1 METGEARDVCVDVL
15 IVDDDSLVRKSLRSL
30 LERQG
35 YRCAEAGDGQEAVEL
50 ARHYAPECM
59 LLDLSMPGLDG
70 FAVAR
75 RLRGDPRT
83 RGVRI
88 HCLTGVAEP
97 GVREQALQA
106 GCETFLAKPVDAA
119 RVLQVVGEPG
129 RPPEA
134 ENTVS
139 GLTSDDARDLLDWL
153 QNHDCTNLDATVG
166 PAGWTVRCQPPT
178 GQRLGR
184 DEQGRIGLHPE

>member
-88 HCLTGVAEP
+88 HCLTGLAEP
-97 GVREQALQA
+97 GVREQALEA
-106 GCETFLAKPVDAA
+106 GFQTFLPKPVDPG
-119 RVLQVVGEPG
+119 RVLQVVGKQGAEPA
-129 RPPEA
+129 EK
-134 ENTVS
+134 ENTVR
-139 GLTSDDARDLLDWL
+139 GLTSDAARDWKDRVAAAAR
-153 QNHDCTNLDATVG
+153 DAAASLA
-166 PAGWTVRCQPPT
+166 PLARP
-178 GQRLGR
+178 
-184 DEQGRIGLHPE
+184 H

>member
-1 METGEARDVCVDVL
+1 MNDRDSAPVGVDVL
-15 IVDDDSLVRKSLRSL
+15 IADDDSLVRQSLRSL

-50 ARHYAPECM
+50 ARHHPPQCL

-70 FAVAR
+70 LAVAR

-88 HCLTGVAEP
+88 HCLTGLAEP

-106 GCETFLAKPVDAA
+106 GCETFLPKPVDAA
-119 RVLQVVGEPG
+119 RVLQVIGEPG
-129 RPPEA
+129 PP

-153 QNHDCTNLDATVG
+153 QNHDCENLEASLG
-166 PAGWTVRCQPPT
+166 PAGWTVRCQPPP
-178 GQRLGR
+178 GQHLGR
-184 DEQGRIGLHPE
+184 DKEGRIGLLPP

>member
-1 METGEARDVCVDVL
+1 MESGETHAVCVDVL
-15 IVDDDSLVRKSLRSL
+15 IADDDSLVRKCLRSL

-35 YRCAEAGDGQEAVEL
+35 YRCAEAGDGREAVEL
-50 ARHYAPECM
+50 ARHYSPECM

-70 FAVAR
+70 LAVAR

-88 HCLTGVAEP
+88 HCLTGLAEP
-97 GVREQALQA
+97 GVREQALEA
-106 GCETFLAKPVDAA
+106 GCETFLAKPVDPA
-119 RVLQVVGEPG
+119 RLLRAVGEQG
-129 RPPEA
+129 AAPE

-139 GLTSDDARDLLDWL
+139 RLTSDDARDLLDWL
-153 QNHDCTNLDATVG
+153 QNHGCTGLDATLD
-166 PAGWTVRCQPPT
+166 ATGWTVHCQPPP

-184 DEQGRIGLHPE
+184 DEQGRVGLYSV

>member
-1 METGEARDVCVDVL
+1 MESGETPGVCVDVL
-15 IVDDDSLVRKSLRSL
+15 IADDDSLVRKSLRSL

-35 YRCAEAGDGQEAVEL
+35 YRCAEAGDGREAVEL
-50 ARHYAPECM
+50 ARHYSPECV

-70 FAVAR
+70 LAVAR

-88 HCLTGVAEP
+88 HCLTGLAEP
-97 GVREQALQA
+97 GVREQAMEA
-106 GCETFLAKPVDAA
+106 GCQTFLPKPVDAA
-119 RVLQVVGEPG
+119 RVLQAVGGQGEAP
-129 RPPEA
+129 A
-134 ENTVS
+134 ENAVS

-153 QNHDCTNLDATVG
+153 QNHGCAGLDATLD
-166 PAGWTVRCQPPT
+166 ATGWTVRCQPPA

-184 DEQGRIGLHPE
+184 DEQGCVGLYPV

>member
-1 METGEARDVCVDVL
+1 MESGEARAVCVDVL
-15 IVDDDSLVRKSLRSL
+15 IADDDQLVRQSLRVL

-35 YRCAEAGDGQEAVEL
+35 YRCAEAGDGREAVEL
-50 ARHYAPECM
+50 ARHHSPQCV

-70 FAVAR
+70 LAVAR

-88 HCLTGVAEP
+88 HCLTGLAGP
-97 GVREQALQA
+97 GMREEALQA
-106 GCETFLAKPVDAA
+106 GCQTFLPKPVDAA
-119 RVLQVVGEPG
+119 RLLQVVGEQGAAP
-129 RPPEA
+129 A

-153 QNHDCTNLDATVG
+153 QNHGCSGLDATLD
-166 PAGWTVRCQPPT
+166 ANGWTVRCQPPQ

-184 DEQGRIGLHPE
+184 DEQGRVGLHPV